1 LAAGTYH
8 VTVVGDEHGNT
19 HRGIATFQVA
29 GAAVAPPP
37 STDQGPR
44 GLVGDAPPPPRTVST
59 GSVGIH
65 RIRGTAAPSATATPA
80 PAAPAPAAPAPAA
93 PAPAAPPPA
102 ATTAGPSAGSATTLA
117 GATNT
122 ATSATVP
129 PPRPDG
135 PPTATRAPY
144 RIRSAG
150 TFVIA
155 C

>member
-1 LAAGTYH
+1 MTIKVSAGLPAGTYH
-8 VTVVGDEHGNT
+8 LTVIGDEHGNT

-44 GLVGDAPPPPRTVST
+44 GIVGSAPLPPRTVST

-65 RIRGTAAPSATATPA
+65 RIRGTAAPTATAEPATPA
-80 PAAPAPAAPAPAA
+80 PPA
-93 PAPAAPPPA
+93 
-102 ATTAGPSAGSATTLA
+102 TGSGPSAGSAPALA
-117 GATNT
+117 GDTDT
-122 ATSATVP
+122 ATATAAP
-129 PPRPDG
+129 TSRPDT
-135 PPTATRAPY
+135 PATTTRAPY
-144 RIRSAG
+144 RIRTPG